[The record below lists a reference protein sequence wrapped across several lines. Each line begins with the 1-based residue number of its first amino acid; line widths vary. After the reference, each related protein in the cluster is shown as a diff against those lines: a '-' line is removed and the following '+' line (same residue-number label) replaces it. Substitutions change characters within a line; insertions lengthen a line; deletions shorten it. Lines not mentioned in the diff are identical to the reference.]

1 MEACNALN
9 AQENAE
15 IWAEGYYII
24 LALLEPIIPHVCA
37 ELSAELFGGANL
49 RDFAKLEVK
58 NEVFVSETLSLA
70 VTINGKHRAEIS
82 VSVDASDSDILSTAK
97 TECAKWLEGKEI
109 IKEIIVPKKLVNIV
123 IKG

>member
-1 MEACNALN
+1 METKN
-9 AQENAE
+9 ENANV
-15 IWAEGYYII
+15 
-24 LALLEPIIPHVCA
+24 LAQIQ
-37 ELSAELFGGANL
+37 S
-49 RDFAKLEVK
+49 
-58 NEVFVSETLSLA
+58 
-70 VTINGKHRAEIS
+70 EIS